1 MQQRE
6 HELVVVER
14 AVELNGEA
22 IGDCGVVYVMP
33 GFACRHKEVAAGT
46 RLGFRGLVVDELGVD
61 ERDLEA
67 ARCELDGQFYG
78 WDYMALERVGDE
90 DGVRLLVI

>member
-6 HELVVVER
+6 HKLVVVER
-14 AVELNGEA
+14 AVELNGKA

-33 GFACRHKEVAAGT
+33 GFACRDKEVAAGT

-61 ERDLEA
+61 EGDLEA
-67 ARCELDGQFYG
+67 ARCELDGQFDG

>member
-1 MQQRE
+1 M
-6 HELVVVER
+6 
-14 AVELNGEA
+14 
-22 IGDCGVVYVMP
+22 
-33 GFACRHKEVAAGT
+33 
-46 RLGFRGLVVDELGVD
+46 DELGVD

-67 ARCELDGQFYG
+67 ARCELDGQFDG